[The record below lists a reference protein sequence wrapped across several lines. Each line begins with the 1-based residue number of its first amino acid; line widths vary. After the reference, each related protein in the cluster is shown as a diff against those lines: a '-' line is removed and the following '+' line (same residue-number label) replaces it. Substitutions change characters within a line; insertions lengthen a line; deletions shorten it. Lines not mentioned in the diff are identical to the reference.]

1 MKWMHDPGL
10 IICQLITWTLL
21 LSVWGVL
28 FWLDFVIFS
37 PSTYMDSI
45 SLETDILFL
54 LTSNIGLDI
63 ILIGTF
69 FSYFFS
75 SWIVLLAMDATV
87 IEESDNPKLYAMVD
101 RLRTKADLPM
111 PKIAISKLPVP
122 NAFATGRNRRHS
134 VVAVTPSLLSLL
146 NDDELESVLAHELSH
161 IKNYDMMTMTL
172 ASLLSVIA
180 TCLLIGGITELVEGK
195 KEDIADWI
203 VALLPIPIYI
213 FLFIYTLF
221 LTLLLSRIRELAA
234 DRGSALITQNP
245 NAMIRALNKIT
256 SGTATMPASES
267 KPSAF
272 SSFLIIP
279 ASTGESSLSEL
290 ISTHP
295 SLGERVRNI
304 ERVKA
309 EMIEK
314 GIYVKP

>member
-10 IICQLITWTLL
+10 IICQLITWTML

-28 FWLDFVIFS
+28 FWVALVFFS
-37 PSTYMDSI
+37 PTTYMETI
-45 SLETDILFL
+45 SLGESIVITII
-54 LTSNIGLDI
+54 TNIGLDI
-63 ILIGTF
+63 LIITTLIY
-69 FSYFFS
+69 YFFS

-101 RLRTKADLPM
+101 KLRTKADLPM
-111 PKIAISKLPVP
+111 PKVAICNMPVP

-146 NDDELESVLAHELSH
+146 DDDELECVIAHELSH
-161 IKNYDMMTMTL
+161 IRNYDMVTL
-172 ASLLSVIA
+172 TISSFLSALA
-180 TCLLIGGITELVEGK
+180 TCMLIAGISTLTEGK
-195 KEDIADWI
+195 KETIADWI

-213 FLFIYTLF
+213 CIFIFTLF
-221 LTLLLSRIRELAA
+221 LTLFLSRIRELAA

-256 SGTATMPASES
+256 SEAATVPASGS
-267 KPSAF
+267 GSSSF
-272 SSFLIIP
+272 NSFLIIP
-279 ASTGESSLSEL
+279 ASTGESSLADL
-290 ISTHP
+290 LSTHP

-304 ERVKA
+304 ESVKK
-309 EMIEK
+309 EMKKK